1 MGGLGLSKRLKLLRP
16 LALGFHSAPRIRLW
30 AIIICIYKLDKKVD
44 VCSGQLNDEEDEEAE
59 PIEVPTTMGILR
71 NTD

>member
-30 AIIICIYKLDKKVD
+30 AIIICIDKLDKKVD
-44 VCSGQLNDEEDEEAE
+44 VCSGQLNEEDEEAE